1 MALPSFKH
9 IHPERIVRMAS
20 ELLTAAPYQQSPHA
34 QEAQKGNGRF
44 RNGPGARHVFH
55 IQLLAVGVIN
65 QLVLAQVL
73 PGGGQFRRLVIEGGT
88 SPASKFTWKLE
99 KLNDRASPL
108 VPKLIKS
115 LRWMENSPPSRMSR
129 KPFKLKWALD
139 ELLKL
144 AWYATET
151 SRPRWNVRGWRPTA
165 GAPFL

>member
-73 PGGGQFRRLVIEGGT
+73 PGGGQFRRLVIEGGNF
-88 SPASKFTWKLE
+88 SGFKVHLE
-99 KLNDRASPL
+99 IGK
-108 VPKLIKS
+108 IK
-115 LRWMENSPPSRMSR
+115 
-129 KPFKLKWALD
+129 
-139 ELLKL
+139 
-144 AWYATET
+144 
-151 SRPRWNVRGWRPTA
+151 
-165 GAPFL
+165 